1 MRGQWPLHAQKVSSG
16 QEGPTTLGMHAGAW
30 VSGNHTWPRAAI
42 NLEHGL
48 GSFIARL
55 EAWGVSRPE
64 VLCSG
69 SVDLPECDD
78 RRTIW
83 GLSLGGRLM
92 DRDGDGHPYL
102 GAGFGGTRYVNSGG
116 HVYLEA
122 GLRYDI
128 ADHWGA
134 ELRLSADMVGE
145 GHSSAAQALS
155 ISVLG
160 TCCVETLHHGV
171 ERSVCANQLV
181 RTRCLTLVEADGLAV
196 QVCSSW

>member
-1 MRGQWPLHAQKVSSG
+1 MRTIPIVIAALMLQGVVNLPLHAQKVSSG

-30 VSGNHTWPRAAI
+30 VTGNHTWPRAAI

-69 SVDLPECDD
+69 SVDFPECDD
-78 RRTIW
+78 RRTIL

-128 ADHWGA
+128 ADRWGA
-134 ELRLSADMVGE
+134 ELRLSADMIGE
-145 GHSSAAQALS
+145 GHSVGGASTVNLGAWY
-155 ISVLG
+155 VL
-160 TCCVETLHHGV
+160 
-171 ERSVCANQLV
+171 R
-181 RTRCLTLVEADGLAV
+181 
-196 QVCSSW
+196 